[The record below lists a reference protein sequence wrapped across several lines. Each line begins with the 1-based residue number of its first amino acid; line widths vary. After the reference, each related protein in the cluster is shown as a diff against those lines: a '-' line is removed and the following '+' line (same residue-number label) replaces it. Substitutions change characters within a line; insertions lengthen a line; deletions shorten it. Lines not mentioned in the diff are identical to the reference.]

1 MGRSLPALPI
11 RPPAVEGDHVVGRG
25 VGRALSIKSL
35 IIGARKS
42 EVSVK
47 MEMWRVDSTPLPTPH
62 PNAPEKTTDQRT
74 RILEAR

>member
-35 IIGARKS
+35 ITGARKS
-42 EVSVK
+42 EVSMK
-47 MEMWRVDSTPLPTPH
+47 MEMWRFDAPLSPPLT